1 MCPRLRTATRFW
13 RLMSGERVR
22 SGNPETERLFI
33 GVPLPE
39 AALALVRAAQEAL
52 PADRG
57 LRSVRPE
64 QVHVTLAFMGD
75 VGPGPREAARR
86 VVASIP
92 QEAGGH
98 TVLGGYVLLP
108 SARRPRVVAL
118 GVDDPAGVFAGL
130 FELVMAELEQEQV
143 MQREKRPF
151 LAHATIARLR
161 VPIKLGLKS
170 ECGRAPFPV
179 ESVRLYRS
187 ELRREGA
194 VYTVVEERTLQSAVS

>member
-1 MCPRLRTATRFW
+1 
-13 RLMSGERVR
+13 MSGERVR
-22 SGNPETERLFI
+22 TADPETERLFI

-39 AALALVRAAQEAL
+39 ATLELVRAAQEAL
-52 PADRG
+52 PAVRCLKRG
-57 LRSVRPE
+57 RPE

-75 VGPGPREAARR
+75 VGFRAREAARR

-92 QEAGGH
+92 RDAGGL
-98 TVLGGYVLLP
+98 TALGGYVLLP

-118 GVDDPAGVFAGL
+118 GVDDPAGVLAGL
-130 FELVMAELEQEQV
+130 FELVMGGLEREQV
-143 MQREKRPF
+143 MRREKRPF

-161 VPIKLGLKS
+161 DPVQIGLKS

-187 ELRREGA
+187 ELRSEGA
-194 VYTVVEERTLQSAVS
+194 LYTVVEERILQSAVS

>member
-1 MCPRLRTATRFW
+1 MRTA
-13 RLMSGERVR
+13 
-22 SGNPETERLFI
+22 NPETERLFI

-39 AALALVRAAQEAL
+39 TTLALVTAAQEAL
-52 PADRG
+52 PAVRD
-57 LRSVRPE
+57 LRRVRPE
-64 QVHVTLAFMGD
+64 QVHVTLAFIGS
-75 VGPGPREAARR
+75 VGPGAREAARR

-92 QEAGGH
+92 PEAGGL
-98 TVLGGYVLLP
+98 TALGGYVLLP

-130 FELVMAELEQEQV
+130 FELVMGGLEREQV
-143 MQREKRPF
+143 MRREKRPF

-161 VPIKLGLKS
+161 VPVEIGLKS
-170 ECGRAPFPV
+170 ECGRASFPV

-194 VYTVVEERTLQSAVS
+194 LYTVVEERTLQSAVS